1 MANKAEAIEIS
12 NQATLRFL
20 ACAFFYS
27 LVGVFAC
34 TFICGASYTLACRPV
49 EAAKLEQQ
57 AEPEPT
63 CRTLAYGPQPLE
75 LDLYSASP
83 TSIEAAPALT
93 NTDNTNP
100 VSSNPVSSNPVHPNP
115 VSSNTVS
122 PNTASSNTVSPDLI
136 ICAHGGAWKSGDKA
150 DRLYGAKLAK
160 SLIGARQDYASINY
174 RLAPRFKYPAQIE
187 DCNRAINFLVKLER
201 YRKSKIVL
209 FGHSAGA
216 QIVAAW
222 VLSPQAKPRLAEARI
237 KEIVLIDPPALEISK
252 LTDELKEAFGENAGT
267 AKLSLLSKL
276 QNLTWQERAKLPA
289 LTMILSSDWRGKRE
303 QQSRTFFTLWHRN
316 TNRKDTLIKVPENHT
331 AVITALQAKKYQIL
345 TTGY

>member
-1 MANKAEAIEIS
+1 LANKAEAIEIS

-20 ACAFFYS
+20 ACAFIYS

-122 PNTASSNTVSPDLI
+122 PDLI

-201 YRKSKIVL
+201 YKKSKIVL

-303 QQSRTFFTLWHRN
+303 QQSRAFFTLWHRN

>member
-1 MANKAEAIEIS
+1 LANKAEAIEIS
-12 NQATLRFL
+12 NQATSRFL
-20 ACAFFYS
+20 ACTFIYS

-49 EAAKLEQQ
+49 EAAKLERQ

-63 CRTLAYGPQPLE
+63 CRTLAYGPKPLE
-75 LDLYSASP
+75 LDLYSASL
-83 TSIEAAPALT
+83 TSIEAAPNLT
-93 NTDNTNP
+93 NTDN
-100 VSSNPVSSNPVHPNP
+100 SNPVNANTASSNT

-122 PNTASSNTVSPDLI
+122 SNTVSSNTVSPDLI

-201 YRKSKIVL
+201 YKKSKIVL

-303 QQSRTFFTLWHRN
+303 QQSRAFFTLWHRN

>member
-1 MANKAEAIEIS
+1 M
-12 NQATLRFL
+12 RFL